1 MILVILAIHL
11 LCFYTPL
18 HEGFGLCLNYAL
30 KFFFFQETGG
40 ALSAPLWRRPL
51 WGIVPWS
58 QPRPAP
64 APPRGAGSGRAEA
77 AAGKGEKGEQADAQS
92 SLQWQ
97 QHGATI
103 PRLDISA
110 THYSRALPLLL

>member
-1 MILVILAIHL
+1 M
-11 LCFYTPL
+11 
-18 HEGFGLCLNYAL
+18 
-30 KFFFFQETGG
+30 
-40 ALSAPLWRRPL
+40 WRRPL

-77 AAGKGEKGEQADAQS
+77 AAGRGGKGEQADAQS

>member
-1 MILVILAIHL
+1 MMAVKVRITAMTRYVSLHRLARFKHSHNPL
-11 LCFYTPL
+11 LSHPACHKSEQRRAKSYL
-18 HEGFGLCLNYAL
+18 GAW
-30 KFFFFQETGG
+30 GG
-40 ALSAPLWRRPL
+40 NIFSEW
-51 WGIVPWS
+51 
-58 QPRPAP
+58 
-64 APPRGAGSGRAEA
+64 RAEA
-77 AAGKGEKGEQADAQS
+77 AAGRGEKGEQADAQS